1 MLSVISGLLRAT
13 VVSPAQSDMDAKD
26 SFAFLV
32 LLLFSLGLFGSLS
45 LTYCVWSKQTEVAS
59 ELQNELH
66 TQSEVKNEVKNELVA
81 VRNELHELQ
90 KKSELA
96 AIQGQLHSKLQSEL
110 AEV

>member
-1 MLSVISGLLRAT
+1 
-13 VVSPAQSDMDAKD
+13 MDAKD

-81 VRNELHELQ
+81 VRNELQELQ
-90 KKSELA
+90 KKSELP